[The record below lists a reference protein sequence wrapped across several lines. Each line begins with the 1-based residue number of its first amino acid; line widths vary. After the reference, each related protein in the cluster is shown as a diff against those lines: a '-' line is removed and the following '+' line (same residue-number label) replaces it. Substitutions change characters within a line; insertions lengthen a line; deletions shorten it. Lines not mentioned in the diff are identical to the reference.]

1 MKNKSKTT
9 YIVAAVSALLI
20 IAIFVFAFL
29 PSKGNLKL
37 VFPSIGKADCAVLY
51 GDGVCAVIDCGNK
64 GNGKDIADLARSM
77 GAEKIDVLFITH
89 FDKDHIGGAAK
100 LLTSIEVSKI
110 IEPVYDD
117 SEVTI
122 SEYAAY
128 RLALE
133 SACAAGSELV
143 KQKEDTSFTLG
154 SVEFSVWC
162 AGADYEKNRDNNSS
176 LVIKVKAYG
185 KTMLFAGDIEKQRID
200 DMLGASYDLKCDLL
214 KMPHHGEYNKS
225 TGKFVRSCAP
235 VYAVIT
241 SSDAEP
247 ESEETLSALKSAGVI
262 TYLTREGGLTF
273 ACGEKGITPENN

>member
-1 MKNKSKTT
+1 MKNKSKTP
-9 YIVAAVSALLI
+9 YIVAAVSAVLI
-20 IAIFVFAFL
+20 IAVFVIAFL
-29 PSKGNLKL
+29 PSKGNVKI
-37 VFPSIGKADCAVLY
+37 VFPSLGKADCAVIY
-51 GDGVCAVIDCGNK
+51 ENGFCAVIDCGNK
-64 GNGKDIADLARSM
+64 GNGKDIADLVRSL

-100 LLTSIEVSKI
+100 LLTSIEVTKI

-117 SEVTI
+117 SEVDI

-133 SACAAGSELV
+133 SACSAGSELI
-143 KQKEDTSFTLG
+143 KQKDDTSFTLG
-154 SVEFSVWC
+154 NMAFSVWC
-162 AGADYEKNRDNNSS
+162 TGADYEKDRDNNCS
-176 LVIKVKAYG
+176 LVIKLTAYG
-185 KTMLFAGDIEKQRID
+185 KNMLFAGDIEKQRID

-225 TGKFVRSCAP
+225 TGKLVKACAP

-241 SSDAEP
+241 SSASEP
-247 ESEETLSALKSAGVI
+247 EDSGTLFALENAGVI

-273 ACGEKGITPENN
+273 ICGENGITLENN